1 MKSKLSMPFWC
12 VGNTISDPFG
22 GPVMDGVSAID
33 VCTTLCQARQQGLI
47 DFTSAHDDDLVRWDP
62 AAPQDDQDPSSEAS
76 RTLQSIKAMMDKAGL
91 QVKMVTCS
99 LHGNTVF
106 RNGGLTNPDPDIR
119 ALAAQKVMRTIRIGH
134 FFGAQFLT
142 YWVARDGFECQFAI
156 PWDRCYG
163 YIENGLNLATRY
175 IKQNKFSIQAGTIES
190 KPNEPRGEMFLATTG
205 HALAL
210 ISRLEDPSFW
220 NVNPEIL
227 QHEGM
232 TNLSAIN
239 AIAMAVHAGKL
250 PFIHLGN
257 QKPGQ
262 FDNDN
267 PVLTGMDGLKETIG
281 VLWMLEKANW
291 KGHIEFDNHMLRTDA
306 APGKDNAAKLR
317 MEFIRH
323 NVDSVRL
330 AEKKAEQ
337 LASNAE
343 LNRLHAEIC
352 DKPSPLAAALTG
364 YDFKALGEAKI
375 DYTKLNQTPVHVGAL
390 DLAFNKAIL
399 GLS

>member
-12 VGNTISDPFG
+12 VGNTVSDPFG
-22 GPVMDGVSAID
+22 SAVMDSITSLE
-33 VCTTLCQARQQGLI
+33 VCKTLCRAKEEGLI
-47 DFTSAHDDDLVRWDP
+47 DYTSAHDDDLVKWDP
-62 AAPQDDQDPSSEAS
+62 SNSKDDLDSNSETTK
-76 RTLQSIKAMMDKAGL
+76 TLHAMKAMMDKCGL
-91 QVKMVTCS
+91 SMKMVTCS

-106 RNGGLTNPDPDIR
+106 RNGGLTNPDPEIR
-119 ALAAQKVMRTIRIGH
+119 ALAAQKVMRTIRIGN
-134 FFGAQFLT
+134 FFGAEFLT

-156 PWDRCYG
+156 PWDRCYA

-175 IKQNKFSIQAGTIES
+175 IKENKFSIKAGTIES

-239 AIAMAVHAGKL
+239 AIAMAVHSGKL
-250 PFIHLGN
+250 PFFHMGN

-262 FDNDN
+262 FDNDS

-291 KGHIEFDNHMLRTDA
+291 KGYVEFDNHMLRTDA
-306 APGKDNAAKLR
+306 TPGKDNVDKLR
-317 MEFIRH
+317 MEFIKH
-323 NVDSVRL
+323 NVASLRL

-337 LASNAE
+337 LAGNTA
-343 LNRLHAEIC
+343 LNQLHAALC
-352 DKPSPLAAALTG
+352 DKPSPLS
-364 YDFKALGEAKI
+364 KALDSYDLKTLSEAKI
-375 DYTKLNQTPVHVGAL
+375 DYTKVNETPVRVAAL
-390 DLAFNKAIL
+390 DYEFNRAIL
-399 GLS
+399 GL